1 MDLNKLREV
10 ANIIEEE
17 TINIDAEEAQAEK
30 NAKLEEM
37 KQKGRRY
44 DPKKIKKKAAAKVS
58 TYLSVFL
65 KIV

>member
-17 TINIDAEEAQAEK
+17 TINIDAEEAQKEK

-44 DPKKIKKKAAAKVS
+44 LFSGIWFCKYDKTSRK
-58 TYLSVFL
+58 
-65 KIV
+65 